1 MAGDHLSGI
10 LGGERFAVTYLLAG
24 DEAEARAKA
33 EDICLEQTVE
43 FPADLVPEGP
53 IRDGIVGKVELLE
66 PSGPGLYRSRISFA
80 AEVSGPDLVQLLNV
94 VYGNISI
101 KPGIKVERMTLPES
115 ILRRFRG
122 PRFGRSGL
130 RALLGQDSRPLLC
143 TALKPMGLSPAEL
156 ADQAYRFALG
166 GIDLIKDDHGIA
178 DQVFCPFEERVAR
191 CVEAVERANR
201 ETGRRSVYMPNITA
215 RADRLLPSA
224 RRAKELGA
232 GALLIC
238 PALVGFDAMRLIA
251 DDDSVGL
258 PIMAHPSFGGSF
270 VTSPESGFSHAA
282 LYGGLMRLAGAD
294 ATVYPNFGGRFAF
307 TREECLGIA
316 QASREAMGA
325 IKPIFPAPGGGMTTD
340 RAREMLEVYGKDF
353 ILLIGGGL
361 HRRSAD
367 LAENARHFL
376 ALLESL

>member
-66 PSGPGLYRSRISFA
+66 PSRPGLYRARISFA
-80 AEVSGPDLVQLLNV
+80 AEVAGPDLVQLLNV

-224 RRAKELGA
+224 RRARELGA

-316 QASREAMGA
+316 RASREAMGD

-340 RAREMLEVYGKDF
+340 RAREMLDVYGKDF